1 MSNNPTGAG
10 KGDRARNNYSRE
22 FRNNY
27 DEINWGP
34 PKEIVQSFKKTRD
47 KIKAALKKQP
57 NKVTLE
63 EALEQTSRTHIKK
76 EGREVVVRKNG
87 EIIGIQG

>member
-1 MSNNPTGAG
+1 MSKQKSSAG

-57 NKVTLE
+57 KKVTLE
-63 EALEQTSRTHIKK
+63 EALEQTSRTSIKK